1 MAKQNMGIPNK
12 RAVFLDKDGTLIR
25 DVPYNAD
32 PNKIE
37 LLTGVADGLRLLSLQ
52 GFSFFVI
59 TNQAGVAKG
68 YFREE
73 ALRDVEHKLQ
83 QLLGQNGI
91 ALTGFYYCPH
101 HPEGTVQAYTKRCH
115 CRKPLPGL
123 LIEAALT
130 HGISLRDSWMVGDIL
145 DDVEAGN
152 RAGCKTVLV
161 DELRRERQKEHNGY
175 RNPSFI
181 ADSFSEAASLII
193 SRKFN
198 HK

>member
-193 SRKFN
+193 SRKFY